1 MTTFGAMKS
10 LLPAPAKSAQAWGL
24 RMALSVILVVAI
36 VVMGAYIA
44 FGSLVLAT
52 RYVAGERLL
61 ADTETFVIRH
71 ASEGEERRFSF
82 KLMNWTGQQVRILGF
97 KPTCACA
104 VIDDKFPFVLEP
116 KDEKEMQLIV
126 KVRPRKQDAA
136 QQAEKISIY
145 TSYEKQPVITVS
157 TVVATE

>member
-1 MTTFGAMKS
+1 MTTLQTMKFP
-10 LLPAPAKSAQAWGL
+10 LPAPEKSAKARWL
-24 RMALSVILVVAI
+24 RMLLGVVLVVAI
-36 VVMGAYIA
+36 VVVIAYCA
-44 FGSLVLAT
+44 FGSLALTA

-82 KLMNWTGQQVRILGF
+82 KLMNWTGQEVRILGF

-104 VIDDKFPFVLEP
+104 VIDEKFPFVLEP

-145 TSYEKQPVITVS
+145 TSYERQPVITIS
-157 TVVATE
+157 AVVATE